1 MAVSFICGGNRRTQR
16 KPPNLLQVSDK
27 LYRNNWIFLS
37 CNIWF
42 LLLFLIKKKHFSCGH
57 SISSTTFNVKIIW
70 NLVIQC
76 RLDSDLFALNSKK
89 PKHKNILKRGCVWRL
104 IVFAPFLIIII
115 IIIILLSFFATWT
128 CPRQISGTT
137 GQNFMKL

>member
-1 MAVSFICGGNRRTQR
+1 
-16 KPPNLLQVSDK
+16 
-27 LYRNNWIFLS
+27 
-37 CNIWF
+37 

-137 GQNFMKL
+137 FHETWWNYRYMFLVGPKVFSFVVKVVKVILWWVQRVWGLL